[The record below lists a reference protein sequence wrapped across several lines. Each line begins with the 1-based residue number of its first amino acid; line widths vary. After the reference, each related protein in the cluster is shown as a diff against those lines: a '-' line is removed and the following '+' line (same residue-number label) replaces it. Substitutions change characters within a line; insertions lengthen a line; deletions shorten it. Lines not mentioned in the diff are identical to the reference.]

1 MKIKNVIFISL
12 CFLCGCATTNVKSFL
27 DPDFSLRKINTILI
41 WSNETVEKAFIKRL
55 KDTHTEGFMAS
66 EIFLPTREY
75 SGEQI
80 LKILKEKNIDTV
92 LFVKFLDSYSSQ
104 TYVPESY
111 STTGHYEATPFVNK
125 PLVYK
130 SETTKYGGYYI
141 SKPRLV
147 FDIELDDVTT
157 KRKIYVSRTHTKGNA
172 YVSFDGM
179 INSLT
184 KKTIKDLIEKNLIN
198 KRY

>member
-1 MKIKNVIFISL
+1 
-12 CFLCGCATTNVKSFL
+12 
-27 DPDFSLRKINTILI
+27 
-41 WSNETVEKAFIKRL
+41 
-55 KDTHTEGFMAS
+55 MAN

-80 LKILKEKNIDTV
+80 LKILKEKNIEAL
-92 LFVKFLDSYSSQ
+92 LFVKFLDSYSSK

-125 PLVYK
+125 PLEYK
-130 SETTKYGGYYI
+130 SETKKYGGYYI

-147 FDIELDDVTT
+147 FDIELYEVATG
-157 KRKIYVSRTHTKGNA
+157 RKVYVSRTHTAGNA
-172 YVSFDGM
+172 YVSFNGM

-198 KRY
+198 KR